1 LINKILTIFIV
12 CTLFYSV
19 SFSQKKSSVKK
30 PVRNSKVKG
39 LSREQLE
46 SQRLSIIEE
55 IKRTQNELVSLQKNK
70 KASVDELL
78 TLQTKLSAR
87 QKLIG
92 NINSEISIIDN
103 NLNIAT
109 RDVTILKTELDT
121 LKKQY
126 AEMVRYTYKNRTS
139 SDLIVFLFSSN
150 SFNDAIRRLH
160 YVKQYRGYRADQAMK
175 ITSASQQLNNKIT
188 VLNNVKQKK
197 DFVLQAQQMQS
208 KILEVETAQKD
219 KVVSEIK
226 GKEKELTLDLV
237 KKKKEA
243 ENLNNAIATVIRR
256 EIEIAQ
262 KRVMEEKMR
271 IDKERRQ
278 KELAFKKAELNKKL
292 QEESLVQKRKLEEE
306 NRKVALAKK
315 QAEERERQALLDK
328 QKREEQEQKL
338 VQERKQREEQ
348 ERKLVQDRK
357 QWEEQERKASK
368 MQEAKRIER
377 EKELAIEKERQEAQ
391 EQQLAKAKK
400 QQEEKQRDLLVEKQR
415 QEEYQRRLT
424 EDKKKREIQ
433 EQRNANA
440 QPYNNPRYNPSLA
453 KTDKEKQLELAYDEP
468 VKPKATNKT
477 LASDDFKYSLTPV
490 ERELT
495 NTLEANKGR
504 LPWPVEKG
512 YVVEH
517 FGKNKHPVFNIVS
530 ENYGVDIRT
539 SRGATA
545 RSVYPGE
552 VISILSL
559 PGTGNTVIVSHG
571 SYYTVYGKLSSV
583 NVSKGSRVGLK
594 QKIGTVMINDEGNA
608 NFHFEIWKAGI
619 NGGSS
624 KLNPEFW
631 IAQ

>member
-1 LINKILTIFIV
+1 MTNKILSLFIV
-12 CTLFYSV
+12 CTLFLSV
-19 SFSQKKSSVKK
+19 GFSQKKSTVKK

-46 SQRLSIIEE
+46 SQRMSIIEE
-55 IKRTQNELVSLQKNK
+55 IKRTQNELASLQKNK

-78 TLQTKLSAR
+78 TLQSKLSAR

-103 NLNIAT
+103 NLSIAT
-109 RDVTILKTELDT
+109 RDVNNLKTALDT

-208 KILEVETAQKD
+208 KILEIETAQKD

-226 GKEKELTLDLV
+226 GKEKELTLDLI
-237 KKKKEA
+237 KKRKEA
-243 ENLNNAIATVIRR
+243 ENLNNAIAAVIRR

-262 KRVMEEKMR
+262 KRAMDEKMR
-271 IDKERRQ
+271 LDKERKQ
-278 KELAFKKAELNKKL
+278 KELALKKAELNKKL
-292 QEESLVQKRKLEEE
+292 EEESLAQKRKQEEE
-306 NRKVALAKK
+306 NKRLALAKK
-315 QAEERERQALLDK
+315 QAEERERQALADK

-338 VQERKQREEQ
+338 LQERKLREEQ
-348 ERKLVQDRK
+348 ERKLAQQQKER
-357 QWEEQERKASK
+357 EEQERKASK

-377 EKELAIEKERQEAQ
+377 EKELAIEKEKQEAL
-391 EQQLAKAKK
+391 EKKLAKEKK
-400 QQEEKQRDLLVEKQR
+400 QQEEKQRSLLAEKQR

-433 EQRNANA
+433 EQRIANT
-440 QPYNNPRYNPSLA
+440 QPYNNPRYNPTLA
-453 KTDKEKQLELAYDEP
+453 SSEKEKQLELAYDEP
-468 VKPKATNKT
+468 VKPKSTKT
-477 LASDDFKYSLTPV
+477 LASDDFKYSLTPS

-539 SRGATA
+539 SRGASA

-583 NVSKGSRVGLK
+583 NVSKGSKVGLK
-594 QKIGTVMINDEGNA
+594 QKIGTVMVNDEGNA

>member
-1 LINKILTIFIV
+1 MTNKILSLFIV
-12 CTLFYSV
+12 CTLFWSV
-19 SFSQKKSSVKK
+19 GFSQKKSTVKK

-46 SQRLSIIEE
+46 SQRMSIIEE
-55 IKRTQNELVSLQKNK
+55 IKRTQNELASLQKNK

-78 TLQTKLSAR
+78 TLQSKLSAR

-103 NLNIAT
+103 NLSIAT
-109 RDVTILKTELDT
+109 RDVTNLKTALDT

-208 KILEVETAQKD
+208 KILEIETAQKD

-226 GKEKELTLDLV
+226 GKEKELTLDLI
-237 KKKKEA
+237 KKRKEA
-243 ENLNNAIATVIRR
+243 ENLNNAIAAVIRR

-262 KRVMEEKMR
+262 KRAMDEKMR
-271 IDKERRQ
+271 LDKERRQ
-278 KELAFKKAELNKKL
+278 KELALKKAELNKKL
-292 QEESLVQKRKLEEE
+292 EEESLVQKRKQEEE
-306 NRKVALAKK
+306 NKRLALAKK
-315 QAEERERQALLDK
+315 QAEERERQALADK

-338 VQERKQREEQ
+338 LQERKLREEQ
-348 ERKLVQDRK
+348 ERKLAQQRK
-357 QWEEQERKASK
+357 EREEQERKASK

-377 EKELAIEKERQEAQ
+377 EKELAIEKEKQEAL
-391 EQQLAKAKK
+391 EKKLAKEKK
-400 QQEEKQRDLLVEKQR
+400 QQEEKQRNLLAEKQR

-433 EQRNANA
+433 EQRNANT
-440 QPYNNPRYNPSLA
+440 QPYNNPRYNPTLA
-453 KTDKEKQLELAYDEP
+453 SSEKEKQLELAYDEP
-468 VKPKATNKT
+468 VKPKSTKT
-477 LASDDFKYSLTPV
+477 LASDDFKYSLTPS

-539 SRGATA
+539 SRGASA

-583 NVSKGSRVGLK
+583 NVSKGSKVGLK
-594 QKIGTVMINDEGNA
+594 QKIGTVMVNDEGNA

>member
-1 LINKILTIFIV
+1 MKNKILSLFIV
-12 CTLFYSV
+12 FTLFCTV
-19 SFSQKKSSVKK
+19 GFSQKKTPAKK
-30 PVRNSKVKG
+30 PIRNSKVKG

-78 TLQTKLSAR
+78 TLQSKLSAR
-87 QKLIG
+87 QKLIS

-103 NLNIAT
+103 NLSIAT
-109 RDVTILKTELDT
+109 RDVTNLKTALDT

-208 KILEVETAQKD
+208 KILEIETAQKD

-226 GKEKELTLDLV
+226 GKEKELTLDLA
-237 KKKKEA
+237 KKRKEA
-243 ENLNNAIATVIRR
+243 ENLNNAIAAVIRR

-262 KRVMEEKMR
+262 KRALDEKMR
-271 IDKERRQ
+271 LDKERRQ
-278 KELAFKKAELNKKL
+278 KELALKKAELNKKL
-292 QEESLVQKRKLEEE
+292 EEESLAQKRKLEEE
-306 NRKVALAKK
+306 NRRLALAKK
-315 QAEERERQALLDK
+315 QAEERERQALADK

-338 VQERKQREEQ
+338 LQERKLREEQ
-348 ERKLVQDRK
+348 ERKLAQQRK
-357 QWEEQERKASK
+357 EREEQERKASK

-377 EKELAIEKERQEAQ
+377 ERELAIEKEKQEAL
-391 EQQLAKAKK
+391 EKQLAKAKK
-400 QQEEKQRDLLVEKQR
+400 QQEEKQRDLLAEKQR

-453 KTDKEKQLELAYDEP
+453 SSEKEKQLELAYDEP
-468 VKPKATNKT
+468 IKPKANKT
-477 LASDDFKYSLTPV
+477 LASDDFKYSLTPS

-539 SRGATA
+539 SRGASA

-583 NVSKGSRVGLK
+583 NVSKGSKVGLK

>member
-1 LINKILTIFIV
+1 MKNKILSLFIV
-12 CTLFYSV
+12 FTLFCTV
-19 SFSQKKSSVKK
+19 GFSQKKAPAKK
-30 PVRNSKVKG
+30 PIRNSKVKG

-78 TLQTKLSAR
+78 TLQSKLSAR
-87 QKLIG
+87 QKLIS

-103 NLNIAT
+103 NLSIAT
-109 RDVTILKTELDT
+109 RDVTNLKTALDT

-208 KILEVETAQKD
+208 KILEIETAQKD

-226 GKEKELTLDLV
+226 GKEKELTLDLA
-237 KKKKEA
+237 KKRKEA
-243 ENLNNAIATVIRR
+243 ENLNNAIAAVIRR

-262 KRVMEEKMR
+262 KRAIDEKMR
-271 IDKERRQ
+271 LDKERRQ
-278 KELAFKKAELNKKL
+278 KELALKKAELNKKL
-292 QEESLVQKRKLEEE
+292 EEESLAQKRKLEEE
-306 NRKVALAKK
+306 NRRLALAKK
-315 QAEERERQALLDK
+315 QAEERERQALADK

-338 VQERKQREEQ
+338 LQERKLREEQ
-348 ERKLVQDRK
+348 ERKLAQQRK
-357 QWEEQERKASK
+357 EREEQERKASK

-377 EKELAIEKERQEAQ
+377 ERELAIEKEKQEAL
-391 EQQLAKAKK
+391 EKQLAKAKK
-400 QQEEKQRDLLVEKQR
+400 QQEEKQRDLLAEKQR

-453 KTDKEKQLELAYDEP
+453 SSEREKQLELAYDEP
-468 VKPKATNKT
+468 IKPKANKT
-477 LASDDFKYSLTPV
+477 LASDDFKYSLTPS

-539 SRGATA
+539 SRGASA

-583 NVSKGSRVGLK
+583 NVSKGSKVGLK

-624 KLNPEFW
+624 KLNPEIW

>member
-1 LINKILTIFIV
+1 MIKKFLYIFIV
-12 CTLFYSV
+12 CTLIFSV
-19 SFSQKKSSVKK
+19 GNSQKKSPVKK
-30 PVRNSKVKG
+30 TVRAAKPKG

-46 SQRLSIIEE
+46 SQRMSIIEE
-55 IKRTQNELVSLQKNK
+55 IKRTQEELVSLQKNK
-70 KASVDELL
+70 KASVDELVA
-78 TLQTKLSAR
+78 LQSKLSAR

-109 RDVTILKTELDT
+109 RDVTILKTNLDT

-208 KILEVETAQKD
+208 KILEAETAQKD
-219 KVVSEIK
+219 RIVTELK
-226 GKEKELTLDLV
+226 GKEKELTIGLS
-237 KKKKEA
+237 KKRKEA
-243 ENLNNAIATVIRR
+243 ENLNNAIAAVIRR

-262 KRVMEEKMR
+262 KRALEEKMR
-271 IDKERRQ
+271 LDREKKQ
-278 KELAFKKAELNKKL
+278 KELAARKAELNKKL
-292 QEESLVQKRKLEEE
+292 QEESLAQKRKLEEE
-306 NRKVALAKK
+306 NRRLALAKK
-315 QAEERERQALLDK
+315 QAEEKERQALADK
-328 QKREEQEQKL
+328 QKREEQERKL
-338 VQERKQREEQ
+338 AQDRKLREEQ
-348 ERKLVQDRK
+348 ERKLVKQRK
-357 QWEEQERKASK
+357 EREEQERKASK
-368 MQEAKRIER
+368 MAEAKRIER
-377 EKELAIEKERQEAQ
+377 EKELAIQKEKQEEQ
-391 EQQLAKAKK
+391 EQQLAKSKK
-400 QQEEKQRDLLVEKQR
+400 LQEERQRDLLAEKQR

-424 EDKKKREIQ
+424 EEKKRRELQ

-440 QPYNNPRYNPSLA
+440 QPYNNPRYNPTLA
-453 KTDKEKQLELAYDEP
+453 KTEKEKQLETAYAEP
-468 VKPKATNKT
+468 EKPKTRT
-477 LASDDFKYSLTPV
+477 LASDDYKYSLTPV

-539 SRGATA
+539 SRGASA

-583 NVSKGSRVGLK
+583 SVSKGSRVGLK
-594 QKIGTVMINDEGNA
+594 QKIGTVMTDDDGNA